1 MPCRTGT
8 TRIARTPKA
17 HDPGHSE
24 RTLNLPNAITAARIV
39 AAPLVTVMLL
49 QPRAGMRLLAFVV
62 FLIAALCDLWDGYL
76 ARSRGQITSVG
87 KIIDPIADKLLLV
100 ATLVP
105 LYVVMSRQLELAG
118 LPLFGSIPLWAVVI
132 FLGREL
138 LITLLRFVAARQ
150 GSVVA
155 ARGVGKR
162 KALAQNIFIGAA
174 ILWIGFHTPDFGA
187 PRADAWRWFSEFHGW
202 FTTTFLAAALILT
215 VVSAALYL
223 GTFSRILAR
232 EHP

>member
-1 MPCRTGT
+1 
-8 TRIARTPKA
+8 
-17 HDPGHSE
+17 
-24 RTLNLPNAITAARIV
+24 
-39 AAPLVTVMLL
+39 MLL
-49 QPRAGMRLLAFVV
+49 QPRSDLRLLAFVV
-62 FLIAALCDLWDGYL
+62 FVVAALSDLWDGYL
-76 ARSRGQITSVG
+76 ARTRGEVTSVG

-118 LPLFGSIPLWAVVI
+118 LPLFGAIPLWAVLV

-138 LITLLRFVAARQ
+138 LITLLRFLAARR

-155 ARGVGKR
+155 ARGLGKR

-174 ILWIGFHTPDFGA
+174 ILWIGFRTPGFGEPSA
-187 PRADAWRWFSEFHGW
+187 GAWRWFTEFHGW
-202 FTTTFLAAALILT
+202 FVTAFLTAALILT
-215 VVSAALYL
+215 VVSAAFYL

>member
-1 MPCRTGT
+1 
-8 TRIARTPKA
+8 
-17 HDPGHSE
+17 
-24 RTLNLPNAITAARIV
+24 
-39 AAPLVTVMLL
+39 MLL
-49 QPRAGMRLLAFVV
+49 QPRSDLRLLAFVV
-62 FLIAALCDLWDGYL
+62 FLVAALSDLWDGYL
-76 ARSRGQITSVG
+76 ARSRGQVTSVG

-118 LPLFGSIPLWAVVI
+118 LPLFGRIPLWAVIVL
-132 FLGREL
+132 LGREL
-138 LITLLRFVAARQ
+138 LITLLRFLAVRR

-155 ARGVGKR
+155 ARGLGKR

-174 ILWIGFHTPDFGA
+174 ILWIGFRTPGFGEPSA
-187 PRADAWRWFSEFHGW
+187 GAWRLFTEFHGW
-202 FTTTFLAAALILT
+202 FTTAFLTAALVLT
-215 VVSAALYL
+215 IVSAALYL